1 MRCGSGPAD
10 HTVSMP
16 EFVTYAEVERKD
28 KTETDTAGGIFEF
41 VLLASTPDSLPTVCT
56 TQHAKRPRR
65 PNPLRSTHRSSIRR
79 RRQSG
84 AQKQL
89 GADTAKIGGKI
100 EELQRMLQ
108 DQNAKV
114 AALAAQKEAIPAPA
128 PAPAAPS
135 EAPMSVEMMK
145 LQLELIQQQKELE
158 LIKQG
163 K

>member
-1 MRCGSGPAD
+1 MIKGFFEAQ
-10 HTVSMP
+10 
-16 EFVTYAEVERKD
+16 EKQEQLRKQL
-28 KTETDTAGGIFEF
+28 EI
-41 VLLASTPDSLPTVCT
+41 
-56 TQHAKRPRR
+56 
-65 PNPLRSTHRSSIRR
+65 
-79 RRQSG
+79 
-84 AQKQL
+84 QKQL
-89 GADTAKIGGKI
+89 GADTAKI

-108 DQNAKV
+108 EQNAKV